1 MSNFEFHD
9 MCLIYMSDYLS
20 NLNFVELK
28 GYNFDVQF
36 NGNLIDQ
43 IFYIFKF
50 YFNLQFFLCLEILIC
65 KFILTKKTKELVF
78 IRLIFT

>member
-1 MSNFEFHD
+1 MSKFEFHD

-50 YFNLQFFLCLEILIC
+50 YFNLQFFFMFRNLNL
-65 KFILTKKTKELVF
+65 
-78 IRLIFT
+78 